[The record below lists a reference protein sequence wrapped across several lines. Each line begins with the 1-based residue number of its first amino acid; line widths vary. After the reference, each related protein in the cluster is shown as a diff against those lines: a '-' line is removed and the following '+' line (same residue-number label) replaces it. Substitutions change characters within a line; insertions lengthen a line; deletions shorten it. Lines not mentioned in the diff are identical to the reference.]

1 MDFPKADTFPQS
13 IIREHSMGPNP
24 LKLCEELLGHA
35 EIPAGSVVLD
45 LGSGA
50 GLTSALMARE
60 CGFTVYA
67 ADLWS
72 DPSDNMRFFEEMGLT
87 NRQAVPLKEDA
98 TALPFAHG
106 FFDAVVSVDSY
117 NYFGRDPLYLGEH
130 LLPLVSRGGEL
141 LFAIPGMA
149 RDCHD
154 DLPAC
159 LLASWT
165 PEQLDY
171 MHDMAWWRAN
181 LEQTG
186 DAEILDMREMTCTHE
201 AWADWLECDNEYAA
215 GDRAAVEAG
224 DLTYLNTTAVRYPSS
239 TTLLVLDVMPTLA
252 YQTARRTKSIQ
263 AKVAVAAFVAAFSVL
278 MVAGRLFSGVH
289 WATDIVGSILLAAGL
304 FTMYRYAVAR
314 ADARLA
320 TARSEG

>member
-1 MDFPKADTFPQS
+1 MNFPKADTFPQS
-13 IIREHSMGPNP
+13 IMRERSMGPNP
-24 LKLCEELLGHA
+24 LKLCEELLAYGN
-35 EIPAGSVVLD
+35 IPAGFVVLD

-60 CGFTVYA
+60 YGYVVYA

-87 NRQAVPLKEDA
+87 NRQAVPLKADA

-130 LLPLVSRGGEL
+130 LLPLVRRGGEL

-149 RDCHD
+149 RDRHD

-171 MHDMAWWRAN
+171 MHDMSWWRAN
-181 LEQTG
+181 IEQTEG
-186 DAEILDMREMTCTHE
+186 VEILDMREMACTRE
-201 AWADWLECDNEYAA
+201 AWADWLECDNEYAV

-224 DLTYLNTTAVRYPSS
+224 ALINLNTIAVR
-239 TTLLVLDVMPTLA
+239 L
-252 YQTARRTKSIQ
+252 RR
-263 AKVAVAAFVAAFSVL
+263 
-278 MVAGRLFSGVH
+278 R
-289 WATDIVGSILLAAGL
+289 
-304 FTMYRYAVAR
+304 
-314 ADARLA
+314 
-320 TARSEG
+320 

>member
-1 MDFPKADTFPQS
+1 MNFPKANSFPTS
-13 IIREHSMGPNP
+13 TMRSRSMGPNP
-24 LKLCEELLGHA
+24 LKLCEELLAYGSV
-35 EIPAGSVVLD
+35 PAGSVVLD

-60 CGFTVYA
+60 CGYVVYA

-72 DPSDNMRFFEEMGLT
+72 DPSDNMRFFEGLGLT
-87 NRQAVPLKEDA
+87 NRQVVPLKADA
-98 TALPFAHG
+98 TALPFATE

-117 NYFGRDPLYLGEH
+117 NYFGRDPSYLGEH
-130 LLPLVSRGGEL
+130 LLPLVKHGGEL

-149 RDCHD
+149 RDRHD

-159 LLASWT
+159 LLRSWT

-186 DAEILDMREMTCTHE
+186 DAEILDMREMTCTRE

-224 DLTYLNTTAVRYPSS
+224 ALTYLNTIAVR
-239 TTLLVLDVMPTLA
+239 L
-252 YQTARRTKSIQ
+252 RR
-263 AKVAVAAFVAAFSVL
+263 
-278 MVAGRLFSGVH
+278 R
-289 WATDIVGSILLAAGL
+289 
-304 FTMYRYAVAR
+304 
-314 ADARLA
+314 
-320 TARSEG
+320 

>member
-1 MDFPKADTFPQS
+1 MNFPKAETFPQS
-13 IIREHSMGPNP
+13 VMRERSMGPNP
-24 LKLCEELLGHA
+24 LKLCEELLA
-35 EIPAGSVVLD
+35 YADIPAGSVVLD

-60 CGFTVYA
+60 YGYVVYA

-72 DPSDNMRFFEEMGLT
+72 DPSVNMRFFEGCGLT
-87 NRQAVPLKEDA
+87 NRQVTPLKADA

-117 NYFGRDPLYLGEH
+117 NYFGRDPEYLGER
-130 LLPLVSRGGEL
+130 LLPLVKRGGEL
-141 LFAIPGMA
+141 LLAIPGMA
-149 RDCHD
+149 CDCHD
-154 DLPAC
+154 DVPAC
-159 LLASWT
+159 LLRSWT

-186 DAEILDMREMTCTHE
+186 DAEILDMREMACTRE

-224 DLTYLNTTAVRYPSS
+224 ALDYLNTIAVRF
-239 TTLLVLDVMPTLA
+239 
-252 YQTARRTKSIQ
+252 RRS
-263 AKVAVAAFVAAFSVL
+263 
-278 MVAGRLFSGVH
+278 
-289 WATDIVGSILLAAGL
+289 
-304 FTMYRYAVAR
+304 
-314 ADARLA
+314 
-320 TARSEG
+320 

>member
-1 MDFPKADTFPQS
+1 MNFPKADSFPQS
-13 IIREHSMGPNP
+13 VMRSRSMGPNP
-24 LKLCEELLGHA
+24 LKLCEELLAYGDV
-35 EIPAGSVVLD
+35 PAGSVVLD

-72 DPSDNMRFFEEMGLT
+72 DPSDNMRFFESVGLT
-87 NRQAVPLKEDA
+87 NRQAVPLKADA
-98 TALPFAHG
+98 TALPFAAE

-117 NYFGRDPLYLGEH
+117 SYFGRDPDYLGEH
-130 LLPLVSRGGEL
+130 LLPLVKRGGEL

-171 MHDMAWWRAN
+171 MHDMDWWRAN
-181 LEQTG
+181 LEQTEG
-186 DAEILDMREMTCTHE
+186 VDILDMREMACTRE
-201 AWADWLECDNEYAA
+201 AWADWVACDNEYAA

-224 DLTYLNTTAVRYPSS
+224 ALDYLNTIAVR
-239 TTLLVLDVMPTLA
+239 L
-252 YQTARRTKSIQ
+252 RR
-263 AKVAVAAFVAAFSVL
+263 
-278 MVAGRLFSGVH
+278 R
-289 WATDIVGSILLAAGL
+289 
-304 FTMYRYAVAR
+304 
-314 ADARLA
+314 
-320 TARSEG
+320 